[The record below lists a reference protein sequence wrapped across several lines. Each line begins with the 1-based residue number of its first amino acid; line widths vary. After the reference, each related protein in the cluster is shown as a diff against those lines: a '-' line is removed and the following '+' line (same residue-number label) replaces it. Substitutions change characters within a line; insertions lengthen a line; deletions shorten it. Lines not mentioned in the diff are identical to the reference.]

1 MLEIREARPEDALEV
16 AGVHVRAWQVAY
28 RGLIDEGF
36 LAGLK
41 AEERAAR
48 YTFGSTGSA
57 SPTTLLAVER
67 GTIHGFS
74 TFGPT
79 RDEDAPGAGEIH
91 ALYVDPPHWG
101 EGAGRLLLAES
112 RHRLLGAGHA
122 EGVLWVLRGNRDA
135 ERFYR
140 IDGWRRDGAERWEQ
154 PYGVRSRVIRY
165 RRPLP

>member
-1 MLEIREARPEDALEV
+1 MLEIREARPRDALEV
-16 AGVHVRAWQVAY
+16 AGVHVRTWQAAY
-28 RGLIDEGF
+28 RGLIDGDF

-48 YTFGSTGSA
+48 YTFGSA
-57 SPTTLLAVER
+57 DPAAPRTLLAVED

-74 TFGPT
+74 TFGPS
-79 RDEDAPGAGEIH
+79 RDEDAPGAGEVY

-112 RHRLLGAGHA
+112 RRRLASAGHA
-122 EGVLWVLRGNRDA
+122 LGVLWVLRGNTGA

-140 IDGWRRDGAERWEQ
+140 IDGWRRDGAERWER
-154 PYGVRSRVIRY
+154 PYGIRSRVIRY
-165 RRPLP
+165 RRALP